1 MAEPVKYKFGDSE
14 IDLKTY
20 LHNINQNVN
29 GFVESRVKKYGW
41 NESQVQEFQNA
52 FNRYVTALQ
61 DQLDN
66 NTNRFS
72 TDAFGT
78 IRDTQGE
85 FNDTDSDD
93 FYYNDKGERITGEE
107 FNSLKKR
114 KQNKYTDFK
123 AIPHLV
129 NYLKLVG
136 QNVVKHTINA
146 PQTSASYD
154 KAKHGWDWWWGN
166 YQNPNGGED
175 LSAYVEQDTVVDGK
189 RPVSKR
195 ALLGAD
201 FIDSY
206 TKWLKDKN
214 LDYSNNAL
222 TGEDIQTRL
231 ANLSAKWRDGNWNQ
245 EDKIAAQQA
254 GISQNWLDTFFS
266 EEENYKMTA
275 EQRAAAKAKAEK
287 DAKDA
292 SDKESAEQ
300 AEAKRRAWIDSHR
313 KNWDLYKQGAYTDE
327 NGSWGFGVGFLPLYK
342 DITELNAS
350 FKEGTPEYEKY
361 IKRVDGKPNLDEET
375 YIKDFYANPFR
386 NQQHTRNALY
396 LILNEG
402 MGNVHKMDDTRY
414 YLQQNDDR
422 AKGRGLIYDAGK
434 NSIYYTF
441 IGNIPIIWDAMKKE
455 YEASQD
461 PNYIYKTYQQGGEL
475 PKFQYGGYIDYEA
488 LAKKSREA
496 AYTERGKS
504 KGRSAEQQQAAE
516 REVGN
521 FASEGH
527 LFNDAKDTG
536 ANDNGWQSEDYA
548 RVGGAIA
555 DIFSMLAAFVPGYGT
570 VTSAG
575 LGFGSTLANLYADY
589 KDKSV
594 STGQMFKNLG
604 INAGLDFIGLIPGG
618 NMASTAEKVTKNLLK
633 YVPYVMGA
641 IGTTSALAN
650 ADGIK
655 ISLNKLA
662 HNDTLTVED
671 WQNVSQAFSV
681 VFGIGTAAAR
691 KGTQKWGGDK
701 YNKVLDRR
709 PATTVQDKVAVEF
722 VNPTTKEKQLRV
734 FTNDDAKAIREAQAS
749 GDASKLKE
757 VTIDKFQ
764 ELRGLELSTGIS
776 TARLRWIHGDNGFQS
791 PIGTT
796 LGAPR
801 IYDIQVGPN
810 GKTFINRGKWTGD
823 VSIHDA
829 RNAGMTREA
838 YEDAQILGKDNVQ
851 RAVQGSQRMEA
862 LVGRKDAE
870 VTRLTAD
877 KQAAEQALE
886 AHYTATGDRRSV
898 AELNAE
904 LETIRRRRGASDV
917 DYTAKEAEL
926 TQLGNDFNATKTS
939 TKARRAR
946 LQQEINRSQSEIS
959 RLNNE
964 MRTIESNINTYR
976 AQLSTASAPAAQRAL
991 IDRISIER
999 NNLKAKQA
1007 ELKQHQQKIGELQ
1020 TKRKEATKKVDDL
1033 HTKYGEVKQWLDDNS
1048 TTTIGN
1054 LTTQRD
1060 ATQVLQRPIDHLAAQ
1075 LNSWSLIN
1083 PNTLQSNGTKKL
1095 IAEAGPDGKIEFK
1108 LDDGSVVHRT
1118 FQQLK
1123 DKYGI
1128 KYKRGGQIPFYQAGT
1143 GKNGITDTKPKNN
1156 NTNLNWYNDVLHNTN
1171 GGQSLY
1177 DWLTT
1182 TNFDDA
1188 GIEEFNNL
1196 QKSWYANK
1204 SNTHYDGTQAIKDT
1218 SGEVRKRQQLWNEK
1232 GYNSFVSG
1240 LVTGKGTDN
1249 DANGF
1254 APDNI
1259 FGNLENMRHFGDEN
1273 SWKNN
1278 PAEYIKLR
1286 SFLNA
1291 KGLDYAYDKDSGMYL
1306 LSKFTKPTIKSTIP
1320 EPSFRRTQGSV
1331 GTKSNIGTQNIT
1343 ESHGSTETDREK
1355 NSDGTNSNGTEN
1367 PKFDTLRYKYS
1378 IPRLI
1383 LANNEVEDVGALEQ
1397 KALSIVD
1404 LENPFTYSRYIQS
1417 DLDEEQRGKRSK
1429 AELLHLASRPL
1440 TSDGALYAAMQSDAA
1455 IKGLEFENSSMA
1467 KSNLVAQQSA
1477 ELARQATLE
1486 SAKNVHQAS
1495 ENNYATLNEAQRAKL
1510 RQLQIKKKGIFDN
1523 IDTYLQSQ
1531 EFAEKQEASQLK
1543 ALAEQYDAADAHDLV
1558 LQDPKKYAQLN
1569 DEEYAAYN
1577 KVLEG
1582 TTTYTG
1588 LSKEEQKLYDTAA
1601 HKISLAERNMMRER
1615 LGVPSR
1621 YGNVRAMTTN
1631 TKEENNESWNIF
1643 SPALKDGGKAQILRN
1658 RSKDQDRFHRNI
1670 QKQKDRSERAY
1681 DRCAK
1686 YSKRKKK

>member
-41 NESQVQEFQNA
+41 NENQVREFQNA

-146 PQTSASYD
+146 PQTLSSYN

-175 LSAYVEQDTVVDGK
+175 LSAYVEQDAVVDGK

-195 ALLGAD
+195 AVLGAD

-206 TKWLKDKN
+206 AKWLKDKN

-266 EEENYKMTA
+266 EEENYQMTA

-292 SDKESAEQ
+292 TDKEAAAQ

-342 DITELNAS
+342 DITELDAS
-350 FKEGTPEYEKY
+350 FKENTPEYTSYVTRDTNGDPKVDYKKY
-361 IKRVDGKPNLDEET
+361 V
-375 YIKDFYANPFR
+375 KDFYANPFK

-414 YLQQNDDR
+414 YLQQSDDR

-441 IGNIPIIWDAMKKE
+441 IGNIPIMWDAMKKE

-461 PNYIYKTYQQGGEL
+461 PDYIYKTYQQGGEL

-496 AYTERGKS
+496 AYTEKGKP

-555 DIFSMLAAFVPGYGT
+555 DIGSMLAAFVPGYGT
-570 VTSAG
+570 VASAG
-575 LGFGSTLANLYADY
+575 LGFGSTGANLYADI

-594 STGQMFKNLG
+594 SGWQALKNFG
-604 INAGLDFIGLIPGG
+604 INLGLDFAGLIPGG
-618 NMASTAEKVTKNLLK
+618 NMASTATKVTKNLLK

-641 IGTTSALAN
+641 FGATSALAN

-655 ISLNKLA
+655 KSLTKLA
-662 HNDTLTVED
+662 NNDTLTVED

-681 VFGIGTAAAR
+681 VFGIGSGAVR

-722 VNPTTKEKQLRV
+722 VDPKTQKKQLRV
-734 FTNDDAKAIREAQAS
+734 FTNDDAKAIREAQSA
-749 GDASKLKE
+749 GDVSKLKE

-764 ELRGLELSTGIS
+764 ELRGLELSTGIN
-776 TARLRWIHGDNGFQS
+776 TAHLRWIHGDNGFQS

-796 LGAPR
+796 PGTPR
-801 IYDIQVGPN
+801 IYNIQVGPD
-810 GKTFINRGKWTGD
+810 GRTFINRGLFTGD
-823 VSIHDA
+823 VSIRKA
-829 RNAGMTREA
+829 KNAGMTREA
-838 YEDAQILGKDNVQ
+838 YEDAQILGKNT
-851 RAVQGSQRMEA
+851 
-862 LVGRKDAE
+862 E

-898 AELNAE
+898 AELNTE
-904 LETIRRRRGASDV
+904 LEAIRRRRGAGDV

-926 TQLGNDFNATKTS
+926 TQLGNDFSTTKAS

-976 AQLSTASAPAAQRAL
+976 AQLSTASSPTAQRTL

-1048 TTTIGN
+1048 TTTIRN

-1060 ATQVLQRPIDHLAAQ
+1060 ATQVLQQPIDHLAAQ
-1075 LNSWSLIN
+1075 LNSQSLIN

-1095 IAEAGPDGKIEFK
+1095 IAEAGSDGKIEFK

-1143 GKNGITDTKPKNN
+1143 GKNGITDTKPKNSK
-1156 NTNLNWYNDVLHNTN
+1156 TNLNWYNDVLHNTN

-1196 QKSWYANK
+1196 QKSWYTNK
-1204 SNTHYDGTQAIKDT
+1204 SNTSYNGTQAIKDAN
-1218 SGEVRKRQQLWNEK
+1218 GEVGKRQQLWNEK
-1232 GYNSFVSG
+1232 GYNSFISG

-1249 DANGF
+1249 DENGF

-1286 SFLNA
+1286 SLLNA
-1291 KGLDYAYDKDSGMYL
+1291 KGLDYTYDPNSHMYL
-1306 LSKFTKPTIKSTIP
+1306 LSKFTKPTVKSTIP
-1320 EPSFRRTQGSV
+1320 EPSFRGGSTEGSAKPQG
-1331 GTKSNIGTQNIT
+1331 GT
-1343 ESHGSTETDREK
+1343 ESHGSTETNGD
-1355 NSDGTNSNGTEN
+1355 SDGTNSNGTEN

-1378 IPRLI
+1378 IPRLM
-1383 LANNEVEDVGALEQ
+1383 LANNEVEDVSALEQ

-1440 TSDGALYAAMQSDAA
+1440 TSDGALYAAMQGDAA

-1467 KSNLVAQQSA
+1467 KSNLVAQQSS

-1486 SAKNVHQAS
+1486 SAKNIHQAA

-1588 LSKEEQKLYDTAA
+1588 LSKEEQKLYDIAA

-1631 TKEENNESWNIF
+1631 TKEENNESWNTF
-1643 SPALKDGGKAQILRN
+1643 SQPLKDGGKVQILRN
-1658 RSKDQDRFHRNI
+1658 RSKDQDRFHENI
-1670 QKQKDRSERAY
+1670 QKQKDRSERKY